1 MADNEAL
8 ASAEPQIE
16 EGQLAPS
23 DYSPAQ
29 KYTKADLT
37 ETEITTLTGLVEKTA
52 KRDLAARR
60 FEVEQAWEARLFSRG
75 YQYLLRGRNGGFY
88 LPQSSQNGNA
98 RQGAYNLKPTNIY
111 SANEQIIVSALTRQ
125 VPKVRFQPDD
135 PQSDGD
141 ITAAEEAD
149 EFKKVFARNNDLPE
163 IHTDLAHLC
172 WTDGRVGTYVRYVK
186 DAQRWGH
193 EDNEEPVVP
202 EDEGQS
208 IDNSAGGE
216 GAAGS
221 AGADLL
227 GADSGNAVAEGEP
240 SSEQRDSDTGEQ
252 EGEGS
257 LPQQATKKPKG
268 REVID
273 VYGKLEVKVP
283 INTKNLS
290 ECDFLKFAKEYDLS
304 VAKAMEPAIEKSITA
319 SGGPGENELDRISRI
334 NCALALSGAYG
345 VAYVTGDAYD
355 TFVTRD
361 MTWLRPSNFMAVDDK
376 AIRDKFI
383 GMFPEGCLV
392 VHMGKTFAWVRA
404 ECVDD
409 HWTLM
414 YASRGDGQNR
424 AALGAWMI
432 PIQKRVNDLV
442 DLIYMFF
449 VNTVPRKWY
458 DSESFN
464 INAIKEQGNIPG
476 NSGPFTPKPGISNDQ
491 LILVEQTQ
499 QHQPELPEFI
509 KYAINELSQLL
520 SGAYPALAGGD
531 TEGNDTASGIQT
543 QRDQAM
549 SRLGLVWHAIQAA
562 TANYHRQAVMCAARC
577 RESDVKETVPGEDSE
592 VILELN
598 DLKGNV
604 LCFPES
610 DSGFP
615 ESWSERQARFTAIL
629 QDSKNPFVQQL
640 LSLPKNMK
648 LAKDAIGLTDFDIPQ
663 SDSVD
668 KQLGEIEILM
678 KSGPM
683 PNPKVV
689 EAMQQAAEMAK
700 GGAPPEAMQQV
711 MQLIQGVPP
720 QVSSYPIEPG
730 VDDDAVHADTCKEF
744 LNSPKGRKMK
754 NGSPEDQAA
763 YANIVLHMKEH
774 QANVQAP
781 PPQNK
786 PVNEQ
791 ISFKDLPPDGQAQM
805 AAQAGIKLD
814 PNALAA
820 KAQQDD
826 AQEHEQA
833 MAKAKSNG
841 SGLNIQ

>member
-186 DAQRWGH
+186 DAQRWGY

-202 EDEGQS
+202 EDEGQQAGEANQLLDANPEPEAS
-208 IDNSAGGE
+208 IPIDE
-216 GAAGS
+216 EQQDDLVTTGAVPEA
-221 AGADLL
+221 
-227 GADSGNAVAEGEP
+227 
-240 SSEQRDSDTGEQ
+240 
-252 EGEGS
+252 
-257 LPQQATKKPKG
+257 KKPKG

-290 ECDFLKFAKEYDLS
+290 ECDFLKFAKEYDIS
-304 VAKAMEPAIEKSITA
+304 IAKAMEPAIEKSITA

-409 HWTLM
+409 HWMLM

-449 VNTVPRKWY
+449 VNTVPRKHY
-458 DSESFN
+458 HSEAFN
-464 INAIKEQGNIPG
+464 IAAIKEQGNIPG
-476 NSGPFTPKPGISNDQ
+476 NCGPFTPQPGLANDQ

-689 EAMQQAAEMAK
+689 QAMQQVPQLAAS
-700 GGAPPEAMQQV
+700 GAPPEAMQQV
-711 MQLIQGVPP
+711 MQAIQQIPP

-730 VDDDAVHADTCKEF
+730 VDDDAVHADTCKEL

-763 YANIVLHMKEH
+763 YQNIKLHMQEH
-774 QANVQAP
+774 QAAMP
-781 PPQNK
+781 PPAPTGRPPSVSINYA
-786 PVNEQ
+786 
-791 ISFKDLPPDGQAQM
+791 DLPPEGQAQ
-805 AAQAGIKLD
+805 AAGEAGIKLD

-826 AQEHEQA
+826 AHEQA

-841 SGLNIQ
+841 SGLSIQ